1 MDKFIEHFVRRSD
14 GVWECASFVEWSGPT
29 GRIQVTPGS
38 CFTRGTNFMG
48 VDLAHWLDQEYERG
62 RRRSPP

>member
-1 MDKFIEHFVRRSD
+1 MDRFFESFVRRAD
-14 GVWECASFVEWSGPT
+14 GVWEGVRFAEFEGPN

-48 VDLAHWLDQEYERG
+48 IDLAEWLDHRY
-62 RRRSPP
+62 RSEHLR